1 MRIGL
6 QDTNWEYIGARL
18 AQSDD
23 NEQAAFFKAFVK
35 ECLSWGTNYQVG
47 VQLAGV
53 NHKLTPKEIE
63 VLGQLT
69 YEDGGKDN
77 E

>member
-23 NEQAAFFKAFVK
+23 INQTAFFKSFVK
-35 ECLSWGTNYQVG
+35 ECLSWGTRYQVEC
-47 VQLAGV
+47 QLAGV
-53 NHKLTPKEIE
+53 NVKLTKKEINI
-63 VLGQLT
+63 LGMLG
-69 YEDGGKDN
+69 YEG
-77 E
+77 ER